1 MAFLAA
7 HAWVRFATGLIAG
20 CWLGAFIGAA
30 VALLFASRRIRQL
43 ETANMLLR
51 VKLRSKEKP
60 QRTGTGGAGPV
71 LVIPPRETNRPAS
84 APVTRFASGD
94 R

>member
-1 MAFLAA
+1 MALLDA
-7 HAWVRFATGLIAG
+7 HSLVRFATGLIAG
-20 CWLGAFIGAA
+20 CWLGAIIGGA

-51 VKLRSKEKP
+51 VKLRSREKP
-60 QRTGTGGAGPV
+60 RRTSTGGGGPV
-71 LVIPPRETNRPAS
+71 LVVPPRETNRPAS
-84 APVTRFASGD
+84 APFARFASGD

>member
-1 MAFLAA
+1 MAFLDA
-7 HAWVRFATGLIAG
+7 HAWIRLATGLIAG
-20 CWLGAFIGAA
+20 CWLGAMIGGA

-51 VKLRSKEKP
+51 VKLRARDRKP

-84 APVTRFASGD
+84 APMPFASGD

>member
-1 MAFLAA
+1 MAFLDA
-7 HAWVRFATGLIAG
+7 HAWVRLATGLIAG
-20 CWLGAFIGAA
+20 CWLGAIIGGS

-51 VKLRSKEKP
+51 VKLRARERKP
-60 QRTGTGGAGPV
+60 QRTGTGGGPM

-84 APVTRFASGD
+84 APLNRMASGD

>member
-1 MAFLAA
+1 MAFIDA
-7 HAWVRFATGLIAG
+7 HSWLRFVTGLISG
-20 CWLGAFIGAA
+20 CWAGAIIGGA

-51 VKLRSKEKP
+51 VKLRSREKP
-60 QRTGTGGAGPV
+60 QRTGTGGGPL
-71 LVIPPRETNRPAS
+71 LVIPPRESNRPAS
-84 APVTRFASGD
+84 APMTRFASGD

>member
-1 MAFLAA
+1 MALFEA

-20 CWLGAFIGAA
+20 CWGGALIGTAIA
-30 VALLFASRRIRQL
+30 ILFASRRIRQL

-51 VKLRSKEKP
+51 VKLRSRERKP
-60 QRTGTGGAGPV
+60 LRTGTGGGPV
-71 LVIPPRETNRPAS
+71 IVMPPKETNRPAS
-84 APVTRFASGD
+84 APLIRYASGD

>member
-1 MAFLAA
+1 MTLFDA
-7 HAWVRFATGLIAG
+7 HAWVRFASGLIAG
-20 CWLGAFIGAA
+20 CWLGAIIGGA

-51 VKLRSKEKP
+51 VRLRSREKP
-60 QRTGTGGAGPV
+60 ERTGTGGGGPI
-71 LVIPPRETNRPAS
+71 LVVPPRETNRPAS
-84 APVTRFASGD
+84 APVTRFATGD

>member
-1 MAFLAA
+1 MALLDA
-7 HAWVRFATGLIAG
+7 HAWMRFATGLIAG
-20 CWLGAFIGAA
+20 CWVGAIIGGA

-43 ETANMLLR
+43 ETVNMLLR
-51 VKLRSKEKP
+51 VKLRTRERAKRP
-60 QRTGTGGAGPV
+60 ATGGAGPV

-84 APVTRFASGD
+84 APHMPFASGD